1 MSDDRQEEGDSAAAG
16 TEGNQRF
23 SVLILAFYRGVFQVT
38 QTAIAKKFGCNQS
51 TISDIF
57 KKKNAIQSR
66 KSDNG
71 EKVLVS
77 PKFPEIERVLAEWCT
92 SCLSKGAVIR
102 KK

>member
-1 MSDDRQEEGDSAAAG
+1 M
-16 TEGNQRF
+16 
-23 SVLILAFYRGVFQVT
+23 FQVT

-92 SCLSKGAVIR
+92 SCLSKGAVITGPLIRMQGKRVAEKLGVVGFTASSGWLDRFR
-102 KK
+102 K